1 MEKERRGKDAK
12 VVCEIVFD
20 KMNILTFDIEE
31 WALAKA
37 SGYGTSEKYSEYDGF
52 LNRILD
58 IWDSCGIKATCF
70 CTGLMAKDFPQ
81 VVKMIKSRG
90 HEIGCHSN
98 QHTWMNKMTEAEAHE
113 DTHAAVSTLEQCIG
127 QKVLSYR
134 APAFSIGENNKW
146 MFEILASE
154 GIQNDSSVFPAAR
167 DFGGFP
173 AFSSQVPCT
182 IKYAGIELKEYPI
195 SMTHIMGKLVA
206 FSGGGYFRLF
216 PIGFVKGR
224 MEKSDYTMC
233 YFHINDLLP
242 EKKGVKSREEF
253 EAYYK
258 EPGTLKNRYVR
269 YIKTNLGKKGA
280 WGKLEKLIKSEDFI
294 NIEQSSALI
303 DWAKT
308 KVIEL

>member
-1 MEKERRGKDAK
+1 
-12 VVCEIVFD
+12 
-20 KMNILTFDIEE
+20 MNILTFDIEE
-31 WALAKA
+31 WALAKYG
-37 SGYGTSEKYSEYDGF
+37 GYGTAERYAEYEAF

-58 IWDSCGIKATCF
+58 MLDKCGIKATCF

-81 VVKMIKSRG
+81 VITLIQNCG

-98 QHTWMNKMTEAEAHE
+98 RHIWMNKMTEAEARE
-113 DTHAAVSTLEQCIG
+113 DTHAAVSALEQCIG

-134 APAFSIGENNKW
+134 APAFSIGESNKW
-146 MFEILASE
+146 MFDILAAE
-154 GIQNDSSVFPAAR
+154 GIENDSSVFPAAR

-195 SMTHIMGKLVA
+195 SMTSFMGKQVA
-206 FSGGGYFRLF
+206 YSGGGYFRFF
-216 PIGFVKGR
+216 PLGFVKGR
-224 MEKSDYTMC
+224 MAKSDYTMC

-258 EPGTLKNRYVR
+258 EPGTLKNRYAR
-269 YIKTNLGKKGA
+269 YLKTNLGKKGA
-280 WGKLEKLIKSEDFI
+280 WGKLEKLIQQMDFAD
-294 NIEQSSALI
+294 IEKVNQTI
-303 DWAKT
+303 DWGSAPI
-308 KVIEL
+308 VNL

>member
-1 MEKERRGKDAK
+1 
-12 VVCEIVFD
+12 
-20 KMNILTFDIEE
+20 MNILTFDIEE

-37 SGYGTSEKYSEYDGF
+37 GGYGSDEQYAEYDAF

-58 IWDSCGIKATCF
+58 ILDERGIKATCF

-81 VVKMIKSRG
+81 VVRLIQSHG

-98 QHTWMNKMTEAEAHE
+98 QHIWMNKMTETEARE
-113 DTHAAVSTLEQCIG
+113 DTHAAVSSLEQCIG

-134 APAFSIGENNKW
+134 APAFSIGESNKW
-146 MFEILASE
+146 MFEILADE
-154 GIQNDSSVFPAAR
+154 GIANDSSVFPAAR

-173 AFSSQVPCT
+173 AFGLQEPCT

-195 SMTHIMGKLVA
+195 NMTHFMGKLVA
-206 FSGGGYFRLF
+206 YSGGGYFRFF
-216 PIGFVKGR
+216 PLGFVKGR
-224 MEKSDYTMC
+224 MAKSDYAMC

-269 YIKTNLGKKGA
+269 YLKSNLGKKNA
-280 WGKLEKLIKSEDFI
+280 FDKMM
-294 NIEQSSALI
+294 QLI
-303 DWAKT
+303 DLMDFVGLQQADEAMDWTIAPVVK
-308 KVIEL
+308 L

>member
-1 MEKERRGKDAK
+1 
-12 VVCEIVFD
+12 
-20 KMNILTFDIEE
+20 MNILTFDIEE

-37 SGYGTSEKYSEYDGF
+37 GGYGTAEKYAEYDAF

-58 IWDSCGIKATCF
+58 VLESRDIKATFF

-81 VVKMIKSRG
+81 VVKLIQSRG

-98 QHTWMNKMTEAEAHE
+98 RHTWMNKMTEVKARE
-113 DTHAAVSTLEQCIG
+113 DTHAAVDSLEQCIG

-146 MFEILASE
+146 MFEILANE
-154 GIQNDSSVFPAAR
+154 GVTSDSSVYPTVR

-173 AFSSQVPCT
+173 AFASQKPCT
-182 IKYAGIELKEYPI
+182 IKYAGIVMKEYPI
-195 SMTHIMGKLVA
+195 SMTTILGKQMA
-206 FSGGGYFRLF
+206 YSGGGYFRFF
-216 PIGFVKGR
+216 PLGFVR
-224 MEKSDYTMC
+224 NLMAKSNYSMC

-242 EKKGVKSREEF
+242 EKGGVPSKEKY

-258 EPGTLKNRYVR
+258 EPGTLKNRYMR
-269 YIKTNLGKKGA
+269 YLKTNLGKKGA
-280 WGKLEKLIKSEDFI
+280 WGKLEELIRSEDFM
-294 NIEQSSALI
+294 NIEQSIAI
-303 DWAKT
+303 TDWADA